1 MHFPP
6 GGPVATPRLNGLMGL
21 QSFGGIV
28 PGAETLMGDS
38 NSIPTARFAEEE
50 GNRAIIWEANS
61 GGFG

>member
-1 MHFPP
+1 
-6 GGPVATPRLNGLMGL
+6 MGL
-21 QSFGGIV
+21 QSFGSIV

-38 NSIPTARFAEEE
+38 SSIHTAWFAEEE